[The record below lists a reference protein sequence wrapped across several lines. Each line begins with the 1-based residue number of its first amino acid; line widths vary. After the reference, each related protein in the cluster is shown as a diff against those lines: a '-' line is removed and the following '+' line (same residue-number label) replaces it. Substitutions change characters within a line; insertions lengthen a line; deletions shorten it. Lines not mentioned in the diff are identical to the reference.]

1 MPQLTR
7 CEFQTNVLN
16 TLTLVLSNQQFVINE
31 LKEMKQN
38 ISAPLAVCQEG
49 GNISTLENLVG
60 AQVETAPS
68 VPLLTLEQLTEL
80 EEKQA
85 NNSKTDNSK
94 A

>member
-1 MPQLTR
+1 
-7 CEFQTNVLN
+7 
-16 TLTLVLSNQQFVINE
+16 
-31 LKEMKQN
+31 MKHN

-94 A
+94 AYLYSCTYHECFNY

>member
-1 MPQLTR
+1 
-7 CEFQTNVLN
+7 
-16 TLTLVLSNQQFVINE
+16 
-31 LKEMKQN
+31 MKQN

-94 A
+94 AYLYSCTYHECFNY

>member
-1 MPQLTR
+1 
-7 CEFQTNVLN
+7 
-16 TLTLVLSNQQFVINE
+16 
-31 LKEMKQN
+31 MKHN

>member
-1 MPQLTR
+1 
-7 CEFQTNVLN
+7 
-16 TLTLVLSNQQFVINE
+16 
-31 LKEMKQN
+31 MKHN
-38 ISAPLAVCQEG
+38 ISAPLAVSQEG

-94 A
+94 AYLYSCTYHECFNY